1 MTADEV
7 TERINHAKRVRFGN
21 FWGLGPEHQ
30 YTKEFLLQI
39 INAKLI
45 DNITYNNKVVPVT
58 FSVKYLARE
67 LLKVDYHTFT

>member
-39 INAKLI
+39 ISSELLST
-45 DNITYNNKVVPVT
+45 ITYNDKVVPIT
-58 FSVKYLARE
+58 FSMRYLAKE